1 MKFEHII
8 EEVKVMPFEM
18 KQHLKMLLDKYLIE
32 ERRAEI
38 HKNYKKSRK
47 EYKTG
52 KLQFSDNIDEL
63 KRML

>member
-1 MKFEHII
+1 MRFEHII

-18 KQHLKMLLDKYLIE
+18 KQHLKMLLDRYLTE

-38 HKNYKKSRK
+38 QKNYKKSRK